1 MLLRYW
7 KGDSEILERRFR
19 SLGVLLRKPG
29 RLVSEAWASYFRS
42 LGVLLQKPGRLVSEA
57 ERAGFQ
63 AVGNKKAAI
72 ARRG

>member
-1 MLLRYW
+1 MLLRHW
-7 KGDSEILERRFR
+7 GSDSEILERRFR
-19 SLGVLLRKPG
+19 SLGVLL
-29 RLVSEAWASYFRS
+29 
-42 LGVLLQKPGRLVSEA
+42 QKLERLVSEA